1 MIDRRGL
8 PRIDGY
14 GNPLGRESVYDA
26 QLRVVTERLLFPC
39 GCSATWV
46 KIAHC
51 WRFDYDKAVCPE
63 RAHDPRPDLQQRV
76 SFELSGNGLTAGAQG

>member
-14 GNPLGRESVYDA
+14 ENPLGRESVYDA
-26 QLRVVTERLLFPC
+26 QLRVVTERLTFPC

-46 KIAHC
+46 KIANC
-51 WRFDYDKAVCPE
+51 WRFDYDKATCPD
-63 RAHDPRPDLQQRV
+63 AGHDPRPVQRRV
-76 SFELSGNGLTAGAQG
+76 SFDIDATTLVAAKAS

>member
-14 GNPLGRESVYDA
+14 DNPLGRESVYDA
-26 QLRVVTERLLFPC
+26 QLGVVTERLIFPC

-46 KIAHC
+46 KIANC
-51 WRFDYDKAVCPE
+51 WRFDYDKTTCAE
-63 RAHDPRPDLQQRV
+63 SSHNPRPEPRRV
-76 SFELSGNGLTAGAQG
+76 SFEIGSSSFALAAEG